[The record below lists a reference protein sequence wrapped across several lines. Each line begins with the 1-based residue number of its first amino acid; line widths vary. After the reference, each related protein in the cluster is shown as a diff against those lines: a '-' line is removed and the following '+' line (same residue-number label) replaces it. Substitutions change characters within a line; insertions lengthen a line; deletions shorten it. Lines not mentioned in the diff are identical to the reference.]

1 MRRLICLAL
10 IATAGS
16 IARAQENR
24 PELKEDLWY
33 KVTQAG
39 DDDKYYGFV
48 HLQLDSVSEEGR
60 TLYHFYE
67 EGQIFMP
74 GMESGWREDY
84 TFDTDMVLVRGESLV
99 RQGDAEVSVRAV
111 FDGKTLTRACVTP
124 AIEQVT
130 PWSREQECWPSY
142 LIPFALMR
150 RHSPWEAGQELPAS
164 TFAFSMEPKVK
175 KDPSEKDEFEFVL
188 STRALVFAI
197 KGQAKKAVVDLEQT
211 CWMLE
216 ETARDKPQAGVISLV
231 VDSRGLIVE
240 RSTPA
245 YVVRRVKD
253 DVAARNGKKFIW
265 AHGGRRDP
273 FRTVMKPK
281 EVRKP
286 PIGQKTPDPPTQ
298 KEIKALLEKAAE
310 HLAAMQTAMNLP
322 EQDRERILAERS
334 KTINL
339 YAGQIRDTHDAQ
351 AIARMNEILLA
362 AGKLYDPARAA
373 LSTARALLKEIREK
387 FDSSDRE
394 MLARIAALVANL
406 AVIASSQEI
415 SGKPEQAQ
423 IAQLLQQAM
432 VYDQRA
438 KTMIEGMDK
447 TKDLQPNGVMVVHSP
462 EPFEVELGLRLLG
475 ARMTVQTTLKLP
487 VSHSVVLIGSG
498 SYEEG
503 DPIAEINN
511 LTVQQIRADGVVLEY
526 MGERITIQLGG
537 K

>member
-1 MRRLICLAL
+1 
-10 IATAGS
+10 
-16 IARAQENR
+16 
-24 PELKEDLWY
+24 
-33 KVTQAG
+33 
-39 DDDKYYGFV
+39 
-48 HLQLDSVSEEGR
+48 
-60 TLYHFYE
+60 
-67 EGQIFMP
+67 
-74 GMESGWREDY
+74 
-84 TFDTDMVLVRGESLV
+84 
-99 RQGDAEVSVRAV
+99 
-111 FDGKTLTRACVTP
+111 
-124 AIEQVT
+124 
-130 PWSREQECWPSY
+130 
-142 LIPFALMR
+142 
-150 RHSPWEAGQELPAS
+150 
-164 TFAFSMEPKVK
+164 
-175 KDPSEKDEFEFVL
+175 
-188 STRALVFAI
+188 
-197 KGQAKKAVVDLEQT
+197 
-211 CWMLE
+211 
-216 ETARDKPQAGVISLV
+216 
-231 VDSRGLIVE
+231 
-240 RSTPA
+240 
-245 YVVRRVKD
+245 
-253 DVAARNGKKFIW
+253 
-265 AHGGRRDP
+265 
-273 FRTVMKPK
+273 
-281 EVRKP
+281 VRKP